1 MSSVVMFRRVSVLT
15 AVFAYLQIALGGLVR
30 VSGSGLGCPDWP
42 LCQGRP
48 YPPANVHSIIE
59 YSHRTVGAIT
69 GLLLV
74 ATVVGAWV
82 VYRHRRP
89 VVAWLATAS
98 LIAYGTE
105 GGLGAL
111 VVFGE
116 LPSWLVAVHL
126 GMAMIIIG
134 CLIATAV
141 MSMPESRGVVDAG
154 FKRLAI
160 VAAAATYVM
169 LLTGST
175 VVASA
180 ADESCNAWP
189 LCGGGFALD
198 FSGANAFTMLHRG
211 TVLVVSLLLLHVLTK
226 AIRRWSAV
234 GGMRIFAMGTLFVL
248 VLQVIVG
255 AASAF
260 TDGALANG
268 LHVALATLV
277 WSGVITTALLTV
289 PRADRQPIAAQ
300 LRAERTPV

>member
-1 MSSVVMFRRVSVLT
+1 MSSVVLFRRVSVLT

-48 YPPANVHSIIE
+48 YPPANLHSIIE

-82 VYRHRRP
+82 VFRHRRP

-98 LIAYGTE
+98 LVAYGTE
-105 GGLGAL
+105 GLLGAL

-141 MSMPESRGVVDAG
+141 MSMPESPGVVDAG

-180 ADESCNAWP
+180 ADESCNTWP
-189 LCGGGFALD
+189 LCGSGFALD

-234 GGMRIFAMGTLFVL
+234 DGMRILAMGTLFVL

-255 AASAF
+255 AASAL

-268 LHVALATLV
+268 LHVALGTLV

-289 PRADRQPIAAQ
+289 PRADRQPVPAQ
-300 LRAERTPV
+300 LRTERTAV

>member
-1 MSSVVMFRRVSVLT
+1 ME
-15 AVFAYLQIALGGLVR
+15 GL
-30 VSGSGLGCPDWP
+30 
-42 LCQGRP
+42 
-48 YPPANVHSIIE
+48 
-59 YSHRTVGAIT
+59 
-69 GLLLV
+69 
-74 ATVVGAWV
+74 
-82 VYRHRRP
+82 
-89 VVAWLATAS
+89 
-98 LIAYGTE
+98 
-105 GGLGAL
+105 LGAL

-141 MSMPESRGVVDAG
+141 MSMPESPGVVDAG

-180 ADESCNAWP
+180 ADESCNTWP

-234 GGMRIFAMGTLFVL
+234 DGMRVLAMGTLFVL
-248 VLQVIVG
+248 VLQVVVG
-255 AASAF
+255 AASAL

-268 LHVALATLV
+268 LHVALGTLV

-289 PRADRQPIAAQ
+289 PRADRQPVPAQ
-300 LRAERTPV
+300 LRTERTAV